1 MHPNGPPTMI
11 LVLAI
16 MLCVVAVIEWMA
28 FRLVKRRWDSKD
40 WWKLVGRVWIVMT
53 IALWACFTT
62 SMVNYSDW
70 SVRLPSLVA
79 CFSSAFFVN
88 LFPKLILAS
97 FQILDDVRYLGAAI
111 FKKAKVTKPSN
122 PIPRASFLNYVGA
135 GVAAVTFG
143 AIFQGVVWGKYAYRV
158 ENVKVPLPNL
168 PDAFKGLRI
177 VQISDA
183 HLGSF
188 IGQPQKVLDALK
200 TVNELKADM
209 ILFTGDLVNSTA
221 GEAESW
227 IAAFAELKAPMG
239 KYSIMGNHDYA
250 EYGEFA
256 PGESEAS
263 VKRLHE
269 IHSEM
274 GFHLML
280 DEHVHFEASDGSK
293 IVLAGVENWGRNFG
307 KKGDLKKALAG
318 SDSENLTTILM
329 SHDPN
334 HYEDEVMNG
343 LAPVDLTL
351 SGHTH
356 GMQMGIKIEWLGIDY
371 SPVSMFY
378 KRWGG
383 LYKDGSQFLHVN
395 RGFGVLAFRG
405 RIGMP
410 PEITVLELV

>member
-1 MHPNGPPTMI
+1 M
-11 LVLAI
+11 
-16 MLCVVAVIEWMA
+16 
-28 FRLVKRRWDSKD
+28 
-40 WWKLVGRVWIVMT
+40 
-53 IALWACFTT
+53 
-62 SMVNYSDW
+62 
-70 SVRLPSLVA
+70 
-79 CFSSAFFVN
+79 
-88 LFPKLILAS
+88 
-97 FQILDDVRYLGAAI
+97 
-111 FKKAKVTKPSN
+111 
-122 PIPRASFLNYVGA
+122 
-135 GVAAVTFG
+135 
-143 AIFQGVVWGKYAYRV
+143 
-158 ENVKVPLPNL
+158 
-168 PDAFKGLRI
+168 
-177 VQISDA
+177 
-183 HLGSF
+183 
-188 IGQPQKVLDALK
+188 
-200 TVNELKADM
+200 
-209 ILFTGDLVNSTA
+209 
-221 GEAESW
+221 
-227 IAAFAELKAPMG
+227 
-239 KYSIMGNHDYA
+239 
-250 EYGEFA
+250 
-256 PGESEAS
+256 
-263 VKRLHE
+263 KRLHE

-356 GMQMGIKIEWLGIDY
+356 GMQMGIKIEWLGINY

>member
-1 MHPNGPPTMI
+1 MHSEGLKNIIIT
-11 LVLAI
+11 VSI
-16 MLCVVAVIEWMA
+16 MLCVVALLEGMA
-28 FRLVKRRWDSKD
+28 FRLVKRRWDSKS
-40 WWKLVGRVWIVMT
+40 WWKVVSRVWVIASTAIWVSFSVSIV
-53 IALWACFTT
+53 FYD
-62 SMVNYSDW
+62 SW
-70 SVRLPSLVA
+70 SHEHPSFVSY
-79 CFSSAFFVN
+79 FSSAFFVTII
-88 LFPKLILAS
+88 PKFILAS
-97 FQILDDVRYLGAAI
+97 FQLIDDVRYLGVWI
-111 FKKAKVTKPSN
+111 FKKSKVIKSDN
-122 PIPRASFLNYVGA
+122 PIPRASFLNYIGT
-135 GVAAVTFG
+135 GVAAVSLG
-143 AIFQGVVWGKYAYRV
+143 ALFQGVVWGKYAYRV

-188 IGQPQKVLDALK
+188 IGQPHKVLEALK
-200 TVNELKADM
+200 TINELKADL
-209 ILFTGDLVNSTA
+209 ILFTGDLVNRKSD
-221 GEAESW
+221 EAEDW
-227 IAAFAELKAPMG
+227 IEAFAELKAPMG

-269 IHSEM
+269 IHGEM

-280 DEHVHFEASDGSK
+280 DEHVHFEANDGSK
-293 IVLAGVENWGRNFG
+293 IVLAGVENWGRSFG
-307 KKGDLKKALAG
+307 KKGDLKKALVG

-329 SHDPN
+329 SHDPT

-356 GMQMGIKIEWLGIDY
+356 GMQMGIKIEWLGINY
-371 SPVSMFY
+371 SPISMIY

-383 LYKDGSQFLHVN
+383 LYKDGPQFLHVN

-405 RIGMP
+405 RVGMP